1 MKGFRAI
8 LPFVKPYWWA
18 LSVGGLVA
26 ILEVIVALA
35 QPWPLK
41 FIVDDVFRSNNKN
54 SSRHLIYACAAL
66 GAIVSLTATFD
77 YWSTRILSSTGLHMA
92 NSIRETVFAH
102 LNHLSLRFHGQNR
115 VGDLSSRVTS
125 DVDRTQDMIVQGLA
139 VLLPNA
145 LRLIGMVTV
154 MVILDPVFALLSL
167 ALTPVL
173 AYAVN
178 RSTHQLRSA
187 EKRARQA
194 DGQVVA
200 AASENFAAIH
210 LVQAY
215 SLERYQQDRFS
226 DLNQVSLHAGLDA
239 IRHQARFSPA
249 VDATAA
255 LSTMVVMW
263 FGGQRVLDNKL
274 SLGAFLVFVSY
285 VGSVYKPLKALSKLG
300 RVSAKGGAAAE
311 RVNAVLSE
319 RPQIADRPGAKRL
332 LTCKGEI
339 EFRDVHFTYGRE
351 AVLQGLNLTIEPG
364 ETVALV
370 GPTGTG
376 KSTLASLVS
385 RLIDPTSGAVLL
397 DKTDL
402 RDLTTRSVRRHIS
415 MVLQETVL
423 LHGTI
428 YDNIATGRPGAS
440 AADVL
445 RASRLALVDEFVDRL
460 PDGIHTHIGERG
472 ANLSGGQ
479 RQRIA
484 IARAILRDCPILILD
499 EPTSALD
506 TESERSI
513 VAALDNLPQ
522 QRTTLVIAHRLST
535 VRRAD
540 RIVVME
546 AGQISQIGTHDEL
559 LKQTGLYRRMHTTA
573 PSPTEQEHDDTVIQL
588 AHRTDTEDPSGSL
601 RPSARHSIYR

>member
-1 MKGFRAI
+1 MKGLRAI
-8 LPFVKPYWWA
+8 FPFVKPYWWA
-18 LSVGGLVA
+18 LSVGGIVA
-26 ILEVIVALA
+26 VLEVIVALA

-41 FIVDDVFRSNNKN
+41 FIVDDVFGAESNQASK
-54 SSRHLIYACAAL
+54 HLIWACIAL
-66 GAIVSLTATFD
+66 GVIVALTASFD

-92 NSIRETVFAH
+92 NAIRETVFSH

-125 DVDRTQDMIVQGLA
+125 DVDRTQDMIVQGLS
-139 VLLPNA
+139 VFLPNA

-154 MVILDPVFALLSL
+154 MLLLDPMFAVLSL
-167 ALTPVL
+167 ALTPLLGV
-173 AYAVN
+173 AVT
-178 RSTHQLRSA
+178 RSTRQLRKA

-194 DGQVVA
+194 DGQVAA
-200 AASENFAAIH
+200 AASENFTAIH

-226 DLNQVSLHAGLDA
+226 DLNQVSLDAGLDA

-263 FGGQRVLDNKL
+263 FGGQRVLNGQL
-274 SLGAFLVFVSY
+274 SLGEFLVFVSY

-300 RVSAKGGAAAE
+300 RVSAKGAAAAE
-311 RVNAVLSE
+311 RVDAILSE
-319 RPQIADRPGAKRL
+319 RPQIADRPGARSISKCR
-332 LTCKGEI
+332 GNI

-351 AVLQGLNLTIEPG
+351 SVLKGVNLTIEPG
-364 ETVALV
+364 ETVAVV
-370 GPTGTG
+370 GPTGAG

-385 RLIDPTSGAVLL
+385 RLIDPTSGSVHL
-397 DKTDL
+397 DGIDL
-402 RDLTTRSVRRHIS
+402 RDLTTLSVRRQIS

-423 LHGTI
+423 LHGSI
-428 YDNIATGRPGAS
+428 YDNIATGRPEAS
-440 AADVL
+440 TADVL
-445 RASRLALVDEFVDRL
+445 RASHLALVDEFAHRL
-460 PDGIHTHIGERG
+460 PDGLHTNLGERG

-506 TESERSI
+506 TESERTI
-513 VAALDNLPQ
+513 VAALENLPAR
-522 QRTTLVIAHRLST
+522 RTTLVIAHRLST
-535 VRRAD
+535 IRRAD

-546 AGQISQIGTHDEL
+546 SGRITQQGTHEQL
-559 LKQTGLYRRMHTTA
+559 LGRPGLYQRMHAA
-573 PSPTEQEHDDTVIQL
+573 PSSPL
-588 AHRTDTEDPSGSL
+588 SL
-601 RPSARHSIYR
+601 ELVPSAKEAR